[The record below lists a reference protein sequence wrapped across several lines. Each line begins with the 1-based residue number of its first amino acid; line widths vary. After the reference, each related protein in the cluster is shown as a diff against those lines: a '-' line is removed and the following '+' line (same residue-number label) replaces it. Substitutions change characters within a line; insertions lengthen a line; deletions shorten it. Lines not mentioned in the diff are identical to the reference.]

1 MSTLNQVFVSLL
13 TAAVLASSTPAAF
26 AQTPAAASNT
36 PATTTTKT
44 RQRFATKTSEDK
56 TAEANT
62 SETNK
67 RHGKRGS
74 EPDEVRPPVKLND
87 SLEDV
92 LVSDTPASTSGNKSV
107 SLEDVLVSDT
117 PSTTMAG
124 AKTKDKPTDVP
135 ADTQANRHE
144 QASEEAAVVPYYN
157 NFFNTYRLG
166 PEDVVSVSVFGQDRY
181 SRSGIIIPPSGRISL
196 ALIPGGVFVNGKTV
210 DEVAEAIKK
219 SYDEYIIDPQVS
231 VSLDKASSYR
241 YSVIGDVAQPGI
253 RLMSHRMTVTEAL
266 GEAGGVLQTGDR
278 SRVVVLRRQADGNLK
293 PIPVNVSAIYK
304 GKAPDVT
311 YLVPGDQVIVPGNK
325 LKSFQKIMSFFP
337 ILSFARIFTG
347 GIFP

>member
-1 MSTLNQVFVSLL
+1 MKNMQSIFKSLIV
-13 TAAVLASSTPAAF
+13 AVLLVSATVSGF
-26 AQTPAAASNT
+26 AQTPAATST
-36 PATTTTKT
+36 PDTAATKT
-44 RQRFATKTSEDK
+44 RQRFAAKTSEDRSS
-56 TAEANT
+56 EAST
-62 SETNK
+62 L
-67 RHGKRGS
+67 
-74 EPDEVRPPVKLND
+74 DD
-87 SLEDV
+87 I
-92 LVSDTPASTSGNKSV
+92 LVSDTPA
-107 SLEDVLVSDT
+107 
-117 PSTTMAG
+117 AG
-124 AKTKDKPTDVP
+124 AKTSANKPGDVP

-144 QASEEAAVVPYYN
+144 QPSEEAAVVPYYN

-166 PEDVVSVSVFGQDRY
+166 PEDVVSVNVFGQDRY

-293 PIPVNVSAIYK
+293 PIPVNVNAIYK
-304 GKAPDVT
+304 GKAPDIT

-325 LKSFQKIMSFFP
+325 FKTFQKVMTLFP

-347 GIFP
+347 GVF

>member
-1 MSTLNQVFVSLL
+1 M
-13 TAAVLASSTPAAF
+13 
-26 AQTPAAASNT
+26 
-36 PATTTTKT
+36 
-44 RQRFATKTSEDK
+44 RQRFADKSREQEKSVEADGSAKTNTPDK
-56 TAEANT
+56 NAKKGTT
-62 SETNK
+62 
-67 RHGKRGS
+67 GS
-74 EPDEVRPPVKLND
+74 DGD
-87 SLEDV
+87 SLTEPGNGD
-92 LVSDTPASTSGNKSV
+92 DTPTASSKI
-107 SLEDVLVSDT
+107 
-117 PSTTMAG
+117 PS
-124 AKTKDKPTDVP
+124 DVP

-144 QASEEAAVVPYYN
+144 QPSEEADIVPYYN

-166 PEDVVSVSVFGQDRY
+166 PEDIISVSVFGQDRY
-181 SRSGIIIPPSGRISL
+181 SRSGITIPPSGRISL
-196 ALIPGGVFVNGKTV
+196 ALIPGGIFVNGKTV
-210 DEVAEAIKK
+210 EEVADLIKK
-219 SYDEYIIDPQVS
+219 RYDEYIIEPQVD

-253 RLMSHRMTVTEAL
+253 RLMNRRMTVTEAL

-278 SRVVVLRRQADGNLK
+278 SRVVVLRRQSDGNLK

-347 GIFP
+347 GVF